1 MSATLPGRD
10 AAAAT
15 DAPAGAGAKPLSP
28 NQRAWARFRRNRLG
42 CVSLWLF
49 AALLAVA
56 TFAEL
61 VSNDKPFVARVNGA
75 WHFPAISNPPEI
87 RLGGD
92 FYTPTDWKDPFIAGL
107 MTQAGNWSLGAPNPH
122 SANSTDYF
130 AKEAPP
136 SPPTAGNWLGV
147 DDKGRDMLARLLYGF
162 RVSIWF
168 AIALTLVG
176 TSIGIVLGAIMGYF
190 GGRIDLTLQRLIEI
204 WGSVPELYL
213 LIIFASIFQPS
224 LLLLLVLLSL
234 WGWMGLSDYV
244 RAEFLRNRSLEFVKA
259 ARALGLSNAQ
269 IIRRHVLPNSLTPVI
284 TFLPFRMSAAILA
297 LTSLD
302 FLGLGVPA
310 SVPSLGELLQQG
322 KNNLEAWW
330 IIVPTFVLLTVTMLL
345 LTFIGDALRD
355 AFDTRKS

>member
-1 MSATLPGRD
+1 MSAILPG
-10 AAAAT
+10 T
-15 DAPAGAGAKPLSP
+15 GVGAPAEAPPASGVQPMSP

-42 CVSLWLF
+42 YVSLWIF
-49 AALLAVA
+49 AVILVVA
-56 TFAEL
+56 TLAEL
-61 VSNDKPFVARVNGA
+61 VSNDKPFVARVNGQ
-75 WHFPAISNPPEI
+75 WHFPAVSNPPEV

-92 FYTPTDWKDPFIAGL
+92 FHTPTDWKDPFIGEL
-107 MTQAGNWSLGAPNPH
+107 MARPGNWSLRAPNPH

-130 AKEAPP
+130 SKDAPPAPP
-136 SPPTAGNWLGV
+136 SLGNWLGT
-147 DDKGRDMLARLLYGF
+147 DDKGRDMAARLLYGF

-168 AIALTLVG
+168 AIALTVVG
-176 TSIGIVLGAIMGYF
+176 TTIGIVMGAIMGYF
-190 GGRIDLTLQRLIEI
+190 GGRVDLTMQRLMEI
-204 WGSVPELYL
+204 WGSVPELFL
-213 LIIFASIFQPS
+213 LIIFASIFEPS

-259 ARALGLSNAQ
+259 ARALGLSNAA

-310 SVPSLGELLQQG
+310 TVPSLGELLQQG

-330 IIVPTFVLLTVTMLL
+330 IIVPTFVVLTVTMLL